1 MKVSQ
6 RGTLPVGEG
15 AGCNQLESGCFPA
28 KRTSLARCREGTR
41 QLRVLLINSNRK
53 VDFLA
58 APPLG
63 VCYVA
68 GAAEAAGHDVGVL
81 DLCFAGSRVK
91 AKIQR
96 EIRLFN
102 PQVVGLSIR
111 NIDNVNMLHP
121 VEYLPEIVRIG
132 DIIRRCTDA
141 PLVVGG
147 SGASLMPEEVFRRL
161 KADYIVV
168 SDGEETFVQ
177 LLRAVSEGKTPMGI
191 PGVGM
196 MIDGHFVLTS
206 PRLSE
211 FKGTTPD
218 LGRWIDTRPY
228 QQIGSSYNIQTK
240 RGCRQRCIY
249 CTYNQ
254 SLEGNALRLRSPV
267 DVVDE
272 IEEALIKYR
281 PETFEFVD
289 SVFNDPLEHSKEI
302 LEEIVRR
309 PWSANFTAMGVHPR
323 NLDDKYLDLMW
334 RAGFR
339 SFMITP
345 ESASDAVLKTYRKG
359 FTADDVAKA
368 AEAINKTA
376 FAAWW
381 FFMIGGPGETNETL
395 QDSLDF
401 TLTHLQKN
409 GRQATHVAHFFVGVR
424 LYPGTQLWEMALKQ
438 GFVDETT
445 DPLQNQWYM
454 SEDLDLDMAVEQM
467 TRAASI
473 CPEIYLGFDERILVF
488 SKVAAL
494 FFKTFRFPKPY
505 WKYFTPVNKFG
516 LWSGLR
522 FMYRPPNISTMIRDS
537 LRRQG
542 YQGRLIQQAAT

>member
-1 MKVSQ
+1 M
-6 RGTLPVGEG
+6 
-15 AGCNQLESGCFPA
+15 
-28 KRTSLARCREGTR
+28 
-41 QLRVLLINSNRK
+41 RVLLINSNRK

-63 VCYVA
+63 ICYVA
-68 GAAEAAGHDVGVL
+68 GAAEAAGHEVRVV
-81 DLCFAGSRVK
+81 DLCFSGARVRGRIK
-91 AKIQR
+91 DA
-96 EIRLFN
+96 IRSFA
-102 PQVVGLSIR
+102 PQVIGLSVR

-121 VEYLPEIVRIG
+121 VEYLPEIVKIT
-132 DIIRRCTDA
+132 DHVRRFSDA
-141 PLVVGG
+141 CLVVGG
-147 SGASLMPEEVFRRL
+147 SGASLMPEEVIRRL
-161 KADYIVV
+161 RADYIVV
-168 SDGEETFVQ
+168 SDGEESFVR
-177 LLRAVSEGKTPMGI
+177 LLGALEKGESPVGI
-191 PGVGM
+191 PGVGTLL
-196 MIDGHFVLTS
+196 DGRFQITA
-206 PRLSE
+206 PQLSE
-211 FKGTTPD
+211 FEGKTPE

-228 QQIGSSYNIQTK
+228 QKIGSAYNIQTK

-254 SLEGNALRLRSPV
+254 SLEGNALRLRPPME
-267 DVVDE
+267 VVDE
-272 IEEALIKYR
+272 IEESLFKYR

-289 SVFNDPLEHSKEI
+289 SVFNDPRDHSVAI

-309 PWSANFTAMGVHPR
+309 PWKANFTAMGVHPR

-345 ESASDAVLKTYRKG
+345 ESASDRVLKAYRKG
-359 FTADDVAKA
+359 FTSDDVARA

-395 QDSLDF
+395 QESLDF
-401 TLTHLQKN
+401 ALKHLLKSD
-409 GRQATHVAHFFVGVR
+409 RLATHVAHFFIGVR
-424 LYPGTQLWEMALKQ
+424 LYPGTKLWEIALEE
-438 GFVDETT
+438 GFVDATT
-445 DPLQNQWYM
+445 NPLHNQWYM
-454 SEDLDLDMAVEQM
+454 SEDLDLDRAVDQM

-488 SKVAAL
+488 SRIAAV
-494 FFKTFRFPKPY
+494 FFKMFRFPKPY
-505 WKYFTPVNKFG
+505 WKYFAPVNRFG

-522 FMYRPPNISTMIRDS
+522 FMYRPPDIPFMIRDT

-542 YQGRLIQQAAT
+542 YQGRLIRQGAT